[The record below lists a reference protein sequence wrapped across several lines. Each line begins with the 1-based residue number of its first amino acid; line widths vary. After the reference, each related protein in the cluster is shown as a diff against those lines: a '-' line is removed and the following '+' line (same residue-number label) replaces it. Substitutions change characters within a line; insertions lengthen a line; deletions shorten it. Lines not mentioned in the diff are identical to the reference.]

1 MRILNIIEKVV
12 VVPTVYNYELVANYN
27 VDSIG
32 DGKWSIEA
40 VGRNGNIIKVWI
52 GSNGTRRPAD
62 DLWAQVEA
70 WSGKIA
76 KPKYKAKIV
85 VAPDGYRGSY
95 KALEREVLRGRLHG
109 CLISF

>member
-1 MRILNIIEKVV
+1 MRILNIVEKVV
-12 VVPTVYNYELVANYN
+12 VVPTVYNYELVSNYN

-40 VGRNGNIIKVWI
+40 VDRSGNIIKVWI

-70 WSGKIA
+70 WSSKIA
-76 KPKYKAKIV
+76 KPEYKTKIV
-85 VAPDGYRGSY
+85 ITPDGYRWSY
-95 KALEREVLRGRLHG
+95 KALEREVLKGRLHG
-109 CLISF
+109 CLICF